1 MKNSSLNNQL
11 SFEKQKELL
20 IPYLESQI
28 PFILNNEKVTIQ
40 DFCEYG
46 INSDFIDKYF
56 IECVLKS
63 VLTNN
68 YLDDSVP
75 IIEVFKICYPH
86 LV

>member
-1 MKNSSLNNQL
+1 MKNLPLNNQIDCK
-11 SFEKQKELL
+11 KQKELL
-20 IPYLESQI
+20 TPYIKNQI
-28 PFILNNEKVTIQ
+28 PFIYNGDVVIIQ

-46 INSDFIDKYF
+46 INSDFMDKYF

-63 VLTNN
+63 MSKNS
-68 YLDDSVP
+68 YLKDSVP

>member
-20 IPYLESQI
+20 TPYLESQI
-28 PFILNNEKVTIQ
+28 PFILNNEIVTIQ

-46 INSDFIDKYF
+46 INSDFMDKYF

-63 VLTNN
+63 MLTNN
-68 YLDDSVP
+68 CLDDTVP